1 MYTCTPQKNLFMRR
15 ASEVSLSLNLNKRKI
30 TNSLYSL
37 QITVEIQVEKLR
49 NQIMRRMKNVITL
62 LILNV

>member
-1 MYTCTPQKNLFMRR
+1 MAPENLLMRL
-15 ASEVSLSLNLNKRKI
+15 ASDVFSNTNLNKQKI